1 MTIVFVDIADPV
13 YVYENLGINN
23 EKINT
28 QKYILNLQNLLQEK
42 LKKHGVQLVKIKIGQ
57 KNMQEHLYE
66 ITIENTRNE
75 WQEEQIRIDID
86 IICLS
91 FMNKNNL
98 ITF

>member
-1 MTIVFVDIADPV
+1 MTIVFINIADPE
-13 YVYENLGINN
+13 YVYSNLGVNIEN
-23 EKINT
+23 INT
-28 QKYILNLQNLLQEK
+28 QKYIVSLQNLLQK
-42 LKKHGVQLVKIKIGQ
+42 TLKKHGVSLINIKVGS
-57 KNMQEHLYE
+57 KKMYEHLYE
-66 ITIENTRNE
+66 IKIENIRNE